1 MIEELESLQEVH
13 SDLPAKAF
21 IKAVG
26 EQRAGMEGEWKTGE
40 DKTRREGVKWKRGGS
55 ELQK

>member
-13 SDLPAKAF
+13 TDLPAKAF

-26 EQRAGMEGEWKTGE
+26 EQRAGMEGE
-40 DKTRREGVKWKRGGS
+40 
-55 ELQK
+55 